1 MSAADSAVEPAP
13 RSYGVLAAAALLAV
27 TAAWGSTFFL
37 IKDLV
42 EVVPPVD
49 FLAVRFAIAAG
60 ALFLLRPRT
69 VLALRG
75 DGLRRAVVLGLVY
88 GGAQI
93 LQTVGL
99 AHTSASV
106 SGFVTGMYVVF
117 TPILAALVLRQ
128 RIGVLVWIAVGI
140 ATVGLG
146 FLSLE
151 GLAIGYGEGITL
163 LSALLYALHIVML
176 GAWTSARE
184 AYALAVVQ
192 MAVIAV
198 LCFAISAPGGIVLPQ
213 TGGQWVSMVYM
224 ALVAGA
230 FAMLAQTWA
239 QAHLPATRAAII
251 MSMEPVFAAAFAI
264 GFTDESLTVRT
275 LAGGALVLA
284 AMLLAEAA
292 PRRHVEAEVPH
303 LSQ

>member
-1 MSAADSAVEPAP
+1 MSTPGSAVEPAP
-13 RSYGVLAAAALLAV
+13 RSYGLVAAAALLAV

-49 FLAVRFAIAAG
+49 FLAVRFTIAAA

-75 DGLRRAVVLGLVY
+75 DGLRRGVVLGLVY
-88 GGAQI
+88 GGAQV

-284 AMLLAEAA
+284 AMLLAETA
-292 PRRHVEAEVPH
+292 PRRHIEAEVPH

>member
-1 MSAADSAVEPAP
+1 MSGDESTPQ
-13 RSYGVLAAAALLAV
+13 RSYSLLATVALLAV

-49 FLAVRFAIAAG
+49 FLAVRFAIAAA
-60 ALFLLRPRT
+60 ALFLVRPRA
-69 VLALRG
+69 VLELGG
-75 DGLRRAVVLGLVY
+75 DSLRRGVVLGLVY

-99 AHTSASV
+99 AHTDASV

-128 RIGVLVWIAVGI
+128 RIGLLVWIAVAV
-140 ATVGLG
+140 ATAGLA

-163 LSALLYALHIVML
+163 LSAVLYALHIVML

-184 AYALAVVQ
+184 AYGLAVVQ

-198 LCFAISAPGGIVLPQ
+198 MCFAISAPGGVVLPQ

-230 FAMLAQTWA
+230 LAMLAQTWA

-251 MSMEPVFAAAFAI
+251 MSMEPVFAAGFAI
-264 GFTDESLTVRT
+264 GFTDETLTERT
-275 LAGGALVLA
+275 LAGGALVLT

-292 PRRHVEAEVPH
+292 PRRHIEAEVPH

>member
-1 MSAADSAVEPAP
+1 MEPAP

>member
-1 MSAADSAVEPAP
+1 MEHDAGT
-13 RSYGVLAAAALLAV
+13 RRQGLLAAAALLSV

-42 EVVPPVD
+42 EVVPPLD
-49 FLAVRFAIAAG
+49 FLAVRFAIAAV
-60 ALFLLRPRT
+60 ALFLLRPRA
-69 VLALRG
+69 VLALSGDALKRG
-75 DGLRRAVVLGLVY
+75 VVLGLVY
-88 GGAQI
+88 GAAQI

-99 AHTSASV
+99 AHTAASV

-128 RIGVLVWIAVGI
+128 RIGAPVWIAVVV

-146 FLSLE
+146 FLSLD
-151 GLAIGYGEGITL
+151 GLSIGYGEGITL
-163 LSALLYALHIVML
+163 LSAVLYAAHIVML

-192 MAVIAV
+192 MAVISV
-198 LCFAISAPGGIVLPQ
+198 MCLIMTAPGGVTLPQ
-213 TGGQWVSMVYM
+213 TGGQWLSMVYM

-264 GFTDESLTVRT
+264 GFTAESLTLRT
-275 LAGGALVLA
+275 LLGGGMVLA
-284 AMLLAEAA
+284 AMLIAEAV

>member
-1 MSAADSAVEPAP
+1 MSATEPTTE
-13 RSYGVLAAAALLAV
+13 RSYAFLAAGALLIV

-49 FLAVRFAIAAG
+49 FLAVRFAIAAA
-60 ALFLLRPRT
+60 ALFLLRPRA
-69 VLALRG
+69 VLALG
-75 DGLRRAVVLGLVY
+75 GGSLRRGVVLGLVY

-99 AHTSASV
+99 AHTAASV

-128 RIGVLVWIAVGI
+128 RIGATVWIAVAV
-140 ATVGLG
+140 ATAGLA

-163 LSALLYALHIVML
+163 LSAVLYALHIVML

-275 LAGGALVLA
+275 LAGGGLVLA

-292 PRRHVEAEVPH
+292 PRRHIEAEVPH

>member
-1 MSAADSAVEPAP
+1 MSGDAP
-13 RSYGVLAAAALLAV
+13 VQTRPYGLLAAAALLSV

-42 EVVPPVD
+42 EVVPPLD
-49 FLAVRFAIAAG
+49 FLAVRFAIAAA
-60 ALFLLRPRT
+60 ALFLIRPRA
-69 VLALRG
+69 VLALSRESLVRG
-75 DGLRRAVVLGLVY
+75 VVLGVVY

-99 AHTSASV
+99 EHTDASV

-128 RIGVLVWIAVGI
+128 RVGGPVWIAVVV
-140 ATVGLG
+140 ATVGLA
-146 FLSLE
+146 FLSLD
-151 GLAIGYGEGITL
+151 GFSVGFGEGITL
-163 LSALLYALHIVML
+163 LSAVLYALHIVML
-176 GAWTSARE
+176 SAWTSARE

-192 MAVIAV
+192 MAVISLMCLV
-198 LCFAISAPGGIVLPQ
+198 LTAPNGVVLPQ
-213 TGGQWVSMVYM
+213 TGGQWTSMVYM

-264 GFTDESLTVRT
+264 GFTDETLTTRT
-275 LAGGALVLA
+275 LVGGAMVLA

-292 PRRHVEAEVPH
+292 PRRHIEAEVPH

>member
-1 MSAADSAVEPAP
+1 MSTTEPTTE
-13 RSYGVLAAAALLAV
+13 RSYGFLAAGALLIV

-49 FLAVRFAIAAG
+49 FLAVRFAIAAA
-60 ALFLLRPRT
+60 ALFLLRPRA
-69 VLALRG
+69 VLALG
-75 DGLRRAVVLGLVY
+75 GGSLRRGVVLGLVY

-99 AHTSASV
+99 AHTAASV

-128 RIGVLVWIAVGI
+128 RIGATVWIAVAV
-140 ATVGLG
+140 ATAGLA

-163 LSALLYALHIVML
+163 LSAVLYALHIVML

-275 LAGGALVLA
+275 LAGGGLVLA

-292 PRRHVEAEVPH
+292 PRRHIEAEVPH

>member
-1 MSAADSAVEPAP
+1 MSTETPAP
-13 RSYGVLAAAALLAV
+13 TRRYGLLAAAALLSV

-42 EVVPPVD
+42 AVVPPLD
-49 FLAVRFAIAAG
+49 FLAVRFAIAAA
-60 ALFLLRPRT
+60 ALFLIRPRA
-69 VLALRG
+69 VLALPRASLVRG
-75 DGLRRAVVLGLVY
+75 AVLGLVY

-99 AHTSASV
+99 AHTDASV

-128 RIGVLVWIAVGI
+128 RIGAPVWIAVAV
-140 ATVGLG
+140 ATVGLA
-146 FLSLE
+146 FLSLD
-151 GLAIGYGEGITL
+151 GLAIGFGEGITL
-163 LSALLYALHIVML
+163 LSAVLYALHIVML
-176 GAWTSARE
+176 SAWTSARE
-184 AYALAVVQ
+184 AYALSVVQ
-192 MAVIAV
+192 MAVISLMCLV
-198 LCFAISAPGGIVLPQ
+198 LTAPNGLTLPQ
-213 TGGQWVSMVYM
+213 TGGQWTSMIYM

-264 GFTDESLTVRT
+264 GFTDETLTTRT
-275 LAGGALVLA
+275 LVGGTMVLA

-292 PRRHVEAEVPH
+292 PRRHIEAEVPH

>member
-1 MSAADSAVEPAP
+1 MSTPESAVEPVP
-13 RSYGVLAAAALLAV
+13 RSYGFLAAAALLAV

-49 FLAVRFAIAAG
+49 FLAVRFAIAAA

-75 DGLRRAVVLGLVY
+75 DSLRRAVVLGLVY

-128 RIGVLVWIAVGI
+128 RIGVLVWIAVGV

-198 LCFAISAPGGIVLPQ
+198 LCFAISAPGGVVLPQ

-264 GFTDESLTVRT
+264 GFTDESLTLRT

-284 AMLLAEAA
+284 AMLLAETA

>member
-1 MSAADSAVEPAP
+1 MSTTDSAVEPAP
-13 RSYGVLAAAALLAV
+13 RSYGLLAAAALLAV

-49 FLAVRFAIAAG
+49 FLAVRFAIAAA

-75 DGLRRAVVLGLVY
+75 DGLRRGVVLGLVY

-128 RIGVLVWIAVGI
+128 RIGLLVWVAVGI

-264 GFTDESLTVRT
+264 GFTDESLTLRT

-284 AMLLAEAA
+284 AMLLTETA